1 MLDIMRKHASS
12 WLIKVILGAI
22 IITFIFFF
30 GYSSYRKGMRGG
42 RVGAEGGVVAKVNG
56 TPVSAAEYEF
66 FFDRNFERMKAQ
78 FEGKEIPAFVRQI
91 AESQTLQM
99 LVGREI
105 QLQQADALGIVIPDD
120 ELADTIREG
129 QAAQAGGE
137 FDPVAYRHQFLPSFR
152 QRFNMDYEQF
162 VRQDLRLGAFQ
173 ELFAAVDRKPAD
185 AQDEKPKETV
195 WTFETVAIDAGDEGR
210 ALADKLASAAPAE
223 WPKILKSAKLE
234 LKKVGPIRIEERTQ
248 LLGGKATLADY
259 QAVFALTRERPAV
272 AKPLEIE
279 GKLHLVRLVERAER
293 EAKVPPH
300 EMGGFFA
307 AWMEKLLAKAKV
319 ENYLKKEQQQ

>member
-30 GYSSYRKGMRGG
+30 GYSSYRKGMRGS
-42 RVGAEGGVVAKVNG
+42 RVGAEGGVVAKVDG
-56 TPVSAAEYEF
+56 IPVSAAEYEF
-66 FFDRNFERMKAQ
+66 FFDRIFERIKAQ

-91 AESQTLQM
+91 AESQTLQQ
-99 LVGREI
+99 LVASEV

-120 ELADTIREG
+120 ELADTIREA
-129 QAAQAGGE
+129 QAVQAGGE
-137 FDPVAYRHQFLPSFR
+137 FDPVVYRHRFLPYFR

-185 AQDEKPKETV
+185 AEAAKPKVTV
-195 WTFETVAIDAGDEGR
+195 WTFESVTLDANDTNR
-210 ALADKLASAAPAE
+210 QLADRLAATPPAE
-223 WPKILKSAKLE
+223 WAKILRPAKLE
-234 LKKVGPIRIEERTQ
+234 IKKVGPIRLAERSQ
-248 LLGGKATLADY
+248 LLGGTATLDDY
-259 QAVFALTRERPAV
+259 RAVFTLTRERPALQ
-272 AKPLEIE
+272 KPLDIG
-279 GKLHLVRLVERAER
+279 GKLHMVRLVERTER
-293 EAKVPPH
+293 DAKETPP
-300 EMGGFFA
+300 EIGGFFT